1 MKTRIG
7 RYGAAGL
14 FLITMMVLV
23 SYGPVKAEQGKFLN
37 RSLYIPVAFRVCEHL
52 TEASLYIEDQR
63 VGDLPI
69 ERIFL
74 FTYYPDLKRLLPKV
88 TELRV
93 EGVRTDDNSP
103 FIGRLA
109 VDPTAIYTAER
120 RIELD
125 FERAKKQLSYRIDS
139 RYKKVNLVMRC
150 DTECSRSNST
160 LATASLNMAHAAA
173 RSEANEKP

>member
-7 RYGAAGL
+7 RYGAAAL
-14 FLITMMVLV
+14 FLMMLVLV

-37 RSLYIPVAFRVCEHL
+37 RSLYVPVTFRVCEHL
-52 TEASLYIEDQR
+52 AEANLYIEDQR
-63 VGDLPI
+63 VGTLPI

-88 TELRV
+88 TNLRV

-109 VDPTAIYTAER
+109 LDPTAIYTSER

-139 RYKKVNLVMRC
+139 RYENVNLLMRC
-150 DTECSRSNST
+150 DTECGRSNSA
-160 LATASLNMAHAAA
+160 LVTASLNMAHAA
-173 RSEANEKP
+173 RSEADEKP

>member
-14 FLITMMVLV
+14 FLMMLVLV
-23 SYGPVKAEQGKFLN
+23 SYGSVRAEQGKLLN
-37 RSLYIPVAFRVCEHL
+37 RSLYVPVAFRVCEHL
-52 TEASLYIEDQR
+52 AEASLYIEDQP
-63 VGDLPI
+63 VGALPI

-88 TELRV
+88 THLRV

-109 VDPTAIYTAER
+109 LDPTAIYTADKR
-120 RIELD
+120 VALD

-139 RYKKVNLVMRC
+139 RYKKVNLLMRC

-160 LATASLNMAHAAA
+160 LATASLNMAHAA
-173 RSEANEKP
+173 RSGADEKP

>member
-1 MKTRIG
+1 M
-7 RYGAAGL
+7 L
-14 FLITMMVLV
+14 VLAPC
-23 SYGPVKAEQGKFLN
+23 GPVKAEQGKFLN
-37 RSLYIPVAFRVCEHL
+37 RSLYVPVTFRVCEHL
-52 TEASLYIEDQR
+52 AEANLYIEDQR
-63 VGDLPI
+63 VGALPI

-88 TELRV
+88 TNLRV

-109 VDPTAIYTAER
+109 LDPTAIYTSER

-139 RYKKVNLVMRC
+139 RYEKVNLLMRC
-150 DTECSRSNST
+150 NTECSRSNST
-160 LATASLNMAHAAA
+160 LVTASFEYGTRRAV
-173 RSEANEKP
+173 RSGRETLSA

>member
-7 RYGAAGL
+7 RYGAAAL
-14 FLITMMVLV
+14 FLMMLVLV

-37 RSLYIPVAFRVCEHL
+37 RSLYVPVTFRVCEHL
-52 TEASLYIEDQR
+52 AEANLYIEDQR
-63 VGDLPI
+63 VGTLPI

-88 TELRV
+88 TNLRV

-109 VDPTAIYTAER
+109 LDPTAIYTSER

-139 RYKKVNLVMRC
+139 RYEKVNLLMRC
-150 DTECSRSNST
+150 DTECGRSNSAV
-160 LATASLNMAHAAA
+160 ATASLNMAHAA
-173 RSEANEKP
+173 RSEADEKP

>member
-7 RYGAAGL
+7 HYGAAGL
-14 FLITMMVLV
+14 FLMMLVLAPC
-23 SYGPVKAEQGKFLN
+23 GPVKAEQGKFLN
-37 RSLYIPVAFRVCEHL
+37 RSLYVPVTFRVCEHL
-52 TEASLYIEDQR
+52 AEANLYIEDQR
-63 VGDLPI
+63 VGALPI

-88 TELRV
+88 TNLRV

-109 VDPTAIYTAER
+109 LDPTAIYTSER

-139 RYKKVNLVMRC
+139 RYEKVNLLMRC
-150 DTECSRSNST
+150 NTECSRSNST
-160 LATASLNMAHAAA
+160 LVTASLNMAHAA
-173 RSEANEKP
+173 RSEADEKP